1 MEANNLSN
9 TEYKKKKKSYKDA
22 QGTWWTF
29 NSTKKNIETIKKS
42 EMKNV
47 IIKINNTLEG
57 INCRLDEV
65 AEWIKDLENKIAEK
79 KPQIE

>member
-1 MEANNLSN
+1 
-9 TEYKKKKKSYKDA
+9 
-22 QGTWWTF
+22 
-29 NSTKKNIETIKKS
+29 
-42 EMKNV
+42 MKNA